1 MRSPIRQALLM
12 GLAAVCASPALV
24 RAQSS
29 LRLSAGLGV
38 YAPLSDLGA
47 IQGPS
52 GLVDFGK
59 KDGTLAYALNIDLGR
74 ADRVVGFR
82 FSVAY
87 AGRSDVPISGVGCT
101 TCQLRSSALATS
113 ADLVIRPLSGM
124 PLIRP
129 YGLVGAGGKIYDFE
143 TGTVTAQLVKNQAQF
158 VGHFGIGASLF
169 PDGALGL
176 FAELSDFVGGFKF
189 SDGDGDLQHDL
200 FFVVGLTLG
209 MGR

>member
-1 MRSPIRQALLM
+1 MSNSIRQALLM
-12 GLAAVCASPALV
+12 GLAAVCATPALV

-52 GLVDFGK
+52 GLIDFGK
-59 KDGTLAYALNIDLGR
+59 KDGTLAYAASIDLGR
-74 ADRVVGFR
+74 ADRAVGFR

-101 TCQLRSSALATS
+101 TCKLRSTVLATS
-113 ADLVIRPLSGM
+113 ADLVVRPLSGM

-129 YGLVGAGGKIYDFE
+129 YALVGAGGKIYDFVAGS
-143 TGTVTAQLVKNQAQF
+143 TTAQLVKNQAKF
-158 VGHFGIGASLF
+158 VGHFGFGASLF
-169 PDGALGL
+169 PDRALGM
-176 FAELSDFVGGFKF
+176 FAELSDYVGGFKF
-189 SDGDGDLQHDL
+189 ADGDGNLQHDL